1 MSPIVPR
8 RSVPFPAL
16 GGCFEQDDIDAVSA
30 VLNEAA
36 GPNPN
41 FLPVLHETEFQG
53 EFARHEGAARCV
65 AVNSCGTALDLCMMA
80 LKIGPGDEVI
90 TTPLTFICTAT
101 TAAARGA
108 RVVFADIDPR
118 TLCLNPEAVAAKITP
133 RTKAIIPVH
142 FAGLSA
148 DVESFDRI
156 SATTGIPVVYDS
168 AHAVGARVQGRPLG
182 GCGRASCYSFQSNK
196 NMTTLGEGGAVTTND
211 PEFAE
216 QVRLRKTFGYVYG
229 PKIEVTTVGFNYRL
243 TKPQLAAGRTQLA
256 KVDRVNAQK
265 RAAMRRLTELL
276 SGVEEIVLPP
286 DFSDD
291 HAAHLY
297 TVRIDSRQVNIARSV
312 LQEYLK
318 REYQIG
324 TAIHYRAVWS
334 WEVFQQVDHD
344 RRDCPVAE
352 SVCGEILSLPVAVQS
367 TEEDLE
373 YIAWGL
379 KQALAVLRQ
388 AA

>member
-1 MSPIVPR
+1 MSSVVTR
-8 RSVPFPAL
+8 RPLSYPAL
-16 GGCFEQDDIDAVSA
+16 GGCFEQDDIDAVNI

-41 FLPVLHETEFQG
+41 FLPVSYETEFQAA
-53 EFARHEGAARCV
+53 FASHEGAAHCV
-65 AVNSCGTALDLCMMA
+65 AVNSCGTALDLCMMV

-118 TLCLNPEAVAAKITP
+118 TLCLDPEAVAAKITS

-142 FAGLSA
+142 FGGLAA

-156 SATTGIPVVYDS
+156 SAATGIPIVYDS
-168 AHAVGARVQGRPLG
+168 AHAVGARSQGRLLG

-196 NMTTLGEGGAVTTND
+196 NMTTLGEGGAVTSND

-216 QVRLRKTFGYVYG
+216 QVRLRKTFGHVYG
-229 PKIEVTTVGFNYRL
+229 PQLQVTTVGFNYRL

-276 SGVEEIVLPP
+276 ADVEEIVLPP
-286 DFSDD
+286 DFTDD

-297 TVRIDSRQVNIARSV
+297 TVRLDSKRVSISRSA
-312 LQEYLK
+312 LQEHLK
-318 REYQIG
+318 RQYQIG
-324 TAIHYRAVWS
+324 TAIHYPAVWS
-334 WEVFQQVDHD
+334 WEVFQQLDHN

-352 SVCGEILSLPVAVQS
+352 SVCGEILSLPVAAQS
-367 TEEDLE
+367 TEEDLG
-373 YIAWGL
+373 YVAWGL
-379 KQALAVLRQ
+379 KQTLVALRQ
-388 AA
+388 AV